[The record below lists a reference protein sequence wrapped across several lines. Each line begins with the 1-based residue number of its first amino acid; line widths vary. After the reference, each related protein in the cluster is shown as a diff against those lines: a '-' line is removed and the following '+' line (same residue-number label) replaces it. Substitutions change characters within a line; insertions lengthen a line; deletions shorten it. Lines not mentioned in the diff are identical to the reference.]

1 MTIFNQN
8 RFPHMFQL
16 YKMKGMDAWDRTEEA
31 EKYYDENQ
39 KELDKEYEEIMAT
52 EVRRDLNGGNKKMH
66 MIIEDEHT

>member
-1 MTIFNQN
+1 
-8 RFPHMFQL
+8 MFQL

-52 EVRRDLNGGNKKMH
+52 EVRRDLNGGNKKIH
-66 MIIEDEHT
+66 KITEDEEYKLS

>member
-31 EKYYDENQ
+31 EKYYDEHQ
-39 KELDKEYEEIMAT
+39 KELDGEYEEIMRT

-66 MIIEDEHT
+66 MIIEDERT